1 MKYLLIHL
9 SGDMDSS
16 LLKSLERVLLDR
28 ETSPHTIIIN
38 FKGVSNFSENCHH
51 RFQEIF
57 NNPSPYLKIGFS
69 GMIDDI
75 KGNLPW
81 IGNLNVRWFSDLE
94 GARNFYEKSM
104 ANDSKKESPYPRV
117 SEYFR
122 KGENFYVYCP
132 ACSVKLRIRSIGNH
146 ACPACSTKFYFKP
159 DLKTEGEDM
168 QTQYEML
175 SLD

>member
-9 SGDMDSS
+9 SGDMDSL
-16 LLKSLERVLLDR
+16 LLKSLEQVLIDR
-28 ETSPHTIIIN
+28 STSPHTILVN
-38 FKGVSNFSENCHH
+38 FSGVPQFSENC
-51 RFQEIF
+51 RAQFQELF

-69 GMIDDI
+69 GMKDEI
-75 KGNLPW
+75 KETLAG
-81 IGNLNVRWFSDLE
+81 IGNLNVRWFTNLE
-94 GARNFYEKSM
+94 VARAHYEKAIS
-104 ANDSKKESPYPRV
+104 NDSKKESPYPRV

-159 DLKTEGEDM
+159 DLKTDEEDNN
-168 QTQYEML
+168 TRYEML